1 MEILNKINN
10 MSKFRE
16 AIIQFKELGG
26 TVLVPGKNYESWEY
40 EIDTL
45 PIIGN
50 VNKLFKDKSLLALKF
65 DNQVFLIKN
74 TYNDNPIPDDVVVKA
89 IENAIEH
96 KHRSW
101 VRTVESSG
109 AKAAYRHQFGV
120 EIRPYRDGVAFRHID
135 PSKPT
140 GNNWC
145 YSMYWLN
152 RVDSYDPRKDN
163 L

>member
-1 MEILNKINN
+1 
-10 MSKFRE
+10 MSKLRKF
-16 AIIQFKELGG
+16 AILFKEVGG
-26 TVLVPGKNYESWEY
+26 TVLVPGKNYESFEY
-40 EIDTL
+40 ELDTV
-45 PIIGN
+45 PIFGN
-50 VNKLFKDKSLLALKF
+50 VNKLLQNKSIVALKF
-65 DNQVFLIKN
+65 DGQVFLVKN

-89 IENAIEH
+89 IENAIEY

-101 VRTVESSG
+101 SRTTESSG
-109 AKAAYRHQFGV
+109 AKYAYRTQFGV

-135 PSKPT
+135 PNKPT

-152 RVDSYDPRKDN
+152 RVDSYDPKKDN